1 MPEPDAG
8 CRMPEPEPLPLPL
21 PLPLPDAGAVA
32 GAVAVAVAGT
42 VAGCR
47 MPLPQ
52 PHRGVPDPV
61 GLVSTVNQSDWREP
75 RQEFTFDR

>member
-1 MPEPDAG
+1 MPEPLPDTGAGAVAG
-8 CRMPEPEPLPLPL
+8 CRMPE
-21 PLPLPDAGAVA
+21 
-32 GAVAVAVAGT
+32 
-42 VAGCR
+42 
-47 MPLPQ
+47 